1 MNAITNVEPASHP
14 LIKLKTQFI
23 DRQAE
28 FHAGLPAH
36 IPVERFIRV
45 ILTACQLNPELLK
58 ADRAS
63 LFTSAMKAATDG
75 LLPDN
80 REGALVI
87 YKTKVASE
95 WIAKVSWMPMI
106 AGIRKK
112 VRNSDTI
119 ATWDVHTVHEK
130 DHFEFELGDDPFIK
144 HRPFLGDRGAMV
156 AVYSVA
162 VLKSGEKTR
171 DVMSRSEVDY
181 VRDTYS
187 KRDRDGKFSGAWVK
201 SYDEMA
207 KKTVAR
213 RHSKVLP
220 MSTDLDDLLRRDDE
234 LYDLEGKSDKRL
246 TAPPKTLGARLDAL
260 AGVTNGE
267 PDEPQPENGDAED
280 NPLSP
285 HEGEA
290 QDTPAPGAATEPA
303 GGTPGPAE
311 AAVGPLEG
319 VAVSPPGAAAP
330 SDLAAGAALGT
341 AALADYL
348 EGLRRTREADL
359 VSPTLASSWHE
370 TAKAADAER
379 GRAAGG
385 RGVATQT

>member
-1 MNAITNVEPASHP
+1 
-14 LIKLKTQFI
+14 
-23 DRQAE
+23 
-28 FHAGLPAH
+28 
-36 IPVERFIRV
+36 
-45 ILTACQLNPELLK
+45 
-58 ADRAS
+58 
-63 LFTSAMKAATDG
+63 AMKAATDG

-220 MSTDLDDLLRRDDE
+220 TSTDLDDLLRRDDE

-246 TAPPKTLGARLDAL
+246 TAPPKTLGARHPRPRRGHGTRGRDSRSCGGGSGA
-260 AGVTNGE
+260 AGRRRG
-267 PDEPQPENGDAED
+267 
-280 NPLSP
+280 LSP
-285 HEGEA
+285 RGC
-290 QDTPAPGAATEPA
+290 GAFRPR
-303 GGTPGPAE
+303 GWR
-311 AAVGPLEG
+311 
-319 VAVSPPGAAAP
+319 S
-330 SDLAAGAALGT
+330 
-341 AALADYL
+341 
-348 EGLRRTREADL
+348 
-359 VSPTLASSWHE
+359 
-370 TAKAADAER
+370 AER
-379 GRAAGG
+379 KSYGRPHQDPQS
-385 RGVATQT
+385 RNP